1 MTSHELEET
10 LSVNGDLDVESEI
23 YKPHPAIEDVAFEG
37 DIRIPGE
44 LYNDLFDYQKTCVQ
58 WLWELYCQE
67 AGGIIGDEMGL
78 GKTIQIIAFVAG
90 LHHSR
95 ILGPDRP
102 VLVVCPATVLKQW
115 VKEFHRWWPPMRV
128 AILHSSGS
136 GLRSSYQSDRD
147 LEDQDEELLRNFHID
162 EENDD
167 NDERYM
173 DRRAR
178 GNGGK
183 KVTKSRVSILTT
195 KTGRNAAALVD
206 RYYQTGM

>member
-1 MTSHELEET
+1 MTNQELEEA
-10 LSVNGDLDVESEI
+10 VFADGDFDVESEI
-23 YKPHPAIEDVAFEG
+23 YKPHPVMEDVAFEG

-95 ILGPDRP
+95 MLGPDRP

-115 VKEFHRWWPPMRV
+115 VKEFHRWWPPIRV

-136 GLRSSYQSDRD
+136 GLRSSHQNDQD
-147 LEDQDEELLRNFHID
+147 IEDQDEEMLRNFHID
-162 EENDD
+162 EADD
-167 NDERYM
+167 DDDERYM
-173 DRRAR
+173 DRRAK
-178 GNGGK
+178 GKGGGK
-183 KVTKSRVSILTT
+183 VKKSRISIMTTKS
-195 KTGRNAAALVD
+195 GRNAAALVD
-206 RYYQTGM
+206 RFYQTGM